1 MIINE
6 SMVNIIDNTGALKGK
21 VIRVLKGPFAWVG
34 GKYATVGDKVVLA
47 VKQAR
52 PDGSVKSGDVV
63 KGVVVRTTKEI
74 RRKDGSYIRFG
85 DNAVVLIKNDDSPIG
100 KRVFGPVAREVKEK
114 GFYQVAKLA
123 EEVI

>member
-1 MIINE
+1 MIQNE

-21 VIRVLKGPFAWVG
+21 VIRVLKGSF
-34 GKYATVGDKVVLA
+34 GKSATVGDRVVLA

-52 PDGSVKSGDVV
+52 PDGSVKEWDVV

-74 RRKDGSYIRFG
+74 RRPDGSYIRFG
-85 DNAVVLIKNDDSPIG
+85 DNAVVLIKNDNSPLG

-114 GFYQVAKLA
+114 GFFQVAKLA

>member
-1 MIINE
+1 MIQNE

-21 VIRVLKGPFAWVG
+21 VIRVLKGAFW
-34 GKYATVGDKVVLA
+34 KSATIGDRVVLA

-63 KGVVVRTTKEI
+63 KAVVVRTTKEI
-74 RRKDGSYIRFG
+74 RRPDGSYIRFG
-85 DNAVVLIKNDDSPIG
+85 DNAVVLIKNDNSPLG
-100 KRVFGPVAREVKEK
+100 KRVFGPVAREIKEK
-114 GFYQVAKLA
+114 GFFQVAKLA